1 MSDVKDISAEEFDR
15 EVKGSGSPAVLEF
28 WVRSCDQ
35 CRKFKPVYETLPEV
49 FGGRIRFLRMNMFK
63 SMENLRLAEDLG
75 VEQTPTTKVYCS
87 GGEVGTIVGYLPLEE
102 AEKTISELLRD
113 CES

>member
-1 MSDVKDISAEEFDR
+1 M
-15 EVKGSGSPAVLEF
+15 EF

-35 CRKFKPVYETLPEV
+35 CRKFKPVYESLPEV
-49 FGGRIRFLRMNMFK
+49 FGGKVRFLRMNMLK
-63 SMENLRLAEDLG
+63 SIENLRLAEDVG

-87 GGEVGTIVGYLPLEE
+87 GGEVGAIVGYLPLEE
-102 AEKTISELLRD
+102 AVKTIHELLQG

>member
-1 MSDVKDISAEEFDR
+1 VNEIKDISAEEFDR
-15 EVKGSGSPAVLEF
+15 ELKGSESPAVLEF

-35 CRKFKPVYETLPEV
+35 CRKFKPVYERLPERL
-49 FGGRIRFLRMNMFK
+49 GGKVRFLRMNMLK
-63 SMENLRLAEDLG
+63 TIENLRLSEDMG

-87 GGEVGTIVGYLPLEE
+87 GEEVGEIVGYLPLEE
-102 AEKTISELLRD
+102 AEKRIYELLQG